1 MQISHLDH
9 LVLTT
14 SNFELCVWFY
24 RDVLG
29 MELLCQDD
37 HYAFRFGMQKINVHR
52 YPAEFLPAAGNVAY
66 GSLDICLLTVT
77 ELPIVYQELAK
88 RAKTVTEVV
97 YGIPVERK
105 NQKRVIREKKNGT
118 EK

>member
-1 MQISHLDH
+1 MQITALDH

-29 MELLCQDD
+29 MELLCQND

-52 YPAEFLPAAGNVAY
+52 CPAEFLPAAKCGLRQSGYLSAD
-66 GSLDICLLTVT
+66 G
-77 ELPIVYQELAK
+77 
-88 RAKTVTEVV
+88 
-97 YGIPVERK
+97 
-105 NQKRVIREKKNGT
+105 NGT
-118 EK
+118 AHCLSGAGKAWYRG

>member
-1 MQISHLDH
+1 MQITALDH

-52 YPAEFLPAAGNVAY
+52 CPAEFLPAAGNVAY

-77 ELPIVYQELAK
+77 ELPIVIRRWQSTVSRLKLASSS
-88 RAKTVTEVV
+88 VMVL
-97 YGIPVERK
+97 
-105 NQKRVIREKKNGT
+105 
-118 EK
+118 

>member
-1 MQISHLDH
+1 MQITALDH

-52 YPAEFLPAAGNVAY
+52 CPAEFLPAAGNVAY

-77 ELPIVYQELAK
+77 ELCPLFIRSWQSMVSRLKLASSS
-88 RAKTVTEVV
+88 VMVL
-97 YGIPVERK
+97 
-105 NQKRVIREKKNGT
+105 
-118 EK
+118 

>member
-1 MQISHLDH
+1 MQITALDH

-37 HYAFRFGMQKINVHR
+37 HYAFRFGMQKINVLR
-52 YPAEFLPAAGNVAY
+52 NFCRRPEMW
-66 GSLDICLLTVT
+66 LTAVW
-77 ELPIVYQELAK
+77 IFVC
-88 RAKTVTEVV
+88 
-97 YGIPVERK
+97 
-105 NQKRVIREKKNGT
+105 
-118 EK
+118 

>member
-1 MQISHLDH
+1 MQITALDH

-37 HYAFRFGMQKINVHR
+37 HYAFRFGMQK
-52 YPAEFLPAAGNVAY
+52 PEMW
-66 GSLDICLLTVT
+66 LTAVW
-77 ELPIVYQELAK
+77 IFVC
-88 RAKTVTEVV
+88 
-97 YGIPVERK
+97 
-105 NQKRVIREKKNGT
+105 
-118 EK
+118 

>member
-1 MQISHLDH
+1 MQITALDH

-52 YPAEFLPAAGNVAY
+52 CPAEF
-66 GSLDICLLTVT
+66 
-77 ELPIVYQELAK
+77 
-88 RAKTVTEVV
+88 
-97 YGIPVERK
+97 
-105 NQKRVIREKKNGT
+105 
-118 EK
+118 

>member
-1 MQISHLDH
+1 MQITALDH

-14 SNFELCVWFY
+14 SNFERCVWFY

-52 YPAEFLPAAGNVAY
+52 
-66 GSLDICLLTVT
+66 
-77 ELPIVYQELAK
+77 
-88 RAKTVTEVV
+88 
-97 YGIPVERK
+97 
-105 NQKRVIREKKNGT
+105 
-118 EK
+118 

>member
-1 MQISHLDH
+1 MQITALDH

-52 YPAEFLPAAGNVAY
+52 CPAEFLPAAGNVAY

-77 ELPIVYQELAK
+77 ELPIVYQGWQSMVSRLK
-88 RAKTVTEVV
+88 LVSSSVMV
-97 YGIPVERK
+97 L
-105 NQKRVIREKKNGT
+105 
-118 EK
+118 

>member
-1 MQISHLDH
+1 MQITALDH

-29 MELLCQDD
+29 MELLCQND

-52 YPAEFLPAAGNVAY
+52 CPAEFLPAAGNGTAH
-66 GSLDICLLTVT
+66 CLSGAGKAW
-77 ELPIVYQELAK
+77 Y
-88 RAKTVTEVV
+88 R
-97 YGIPVERK
+97 G
-105 NQKRVIREKKNGT
+105 
-118 EK
+118 

>member
-1 MQISHLDH
+1 MQITALDH

-14 SNFELCVWFY
+14 SNFERCVWFY

-52 YPAEFLPAAGNVAY
+52 
-66 GSLDICLLTVT
+66 CLRNFCRRPEMWLTAVW
-77 ELPIVYQELAK
+77 IFVC
-88 RAKTVTEVV
+88 
-97 YGIPVERK
+97 
-105 NQKRVIREKKNGT
+105 
-118 EK
+118 

>member
-1 MQISHLDH
+1 MQITALDH

-37 HYAFRFGMQKINVHR
+37 HYAFRFGMQ
-52 YPAEFLPAAGNVAY
+52 
-66 GSLDICLLTVT
+66 
-77 ELPIVYQELAK
+77 
-88 RAKTVTEVV
+88 
-97 YGIPVERK
+97 
-105 NQKRVIREKKNGT
+105 
-118 EK
+118 

>member
-1 MQISHLDH
+1 MQITALDH

-52 YPAEFLPAAGNVAY
+52 CPAEFLPAAGNVAY
-66 GSLDICLLTVT
+66 GSLDIC
-77 ELPIVYQELAK
+77 ADS
-88 RAKTVTEVV
+88 
-97 YGIPVERK
+97 
-105 NQKRVIREKKNGT
+105 NGT
-118 EK
+118 AHCLSGDGKARYRG

>member
-1 MQISHLDH
+1 MQITALDH

-37 HYAFRFGMQKINVHR
+37 HYAFRFGMQIVVLRNFCR
-52 YPAEFLPAAGNVAY
+52 RPEMW
-66 GSLDICLLTVT
+66 LTAVW
-77 ELPIVYQELAK
+77 IFVC
-88 RAKTVTEVV
+88 
-97 YGIPVERK
+97 
-105 NQKRVIREKKNGT
+105 
-118 EK
+118 

>member
-1 MQISHLDH
+1 MQITALDH

-52 YPAEFLPAAGNVAY
+52 CPAEFLRRPEMW
-66 GSLDICLLTVT
+66 LTAVW
-77 ELPIVYQELAK
+77 IFVC
-88 RAKTVTEVV
+88 
-97 YGIPVERK
+97 
-105 NQKRVIREKKNGT
+105 
-118 EK
+118 

>member
-1 MQISHLDH
+1 MQITALDH

-52 YPAEFLPAAGNVAY
+52 CPAEFLPAAGNVAY
-66 GSLDICLLTVT
+66 GSLD
-77 ELPIVYQELAK
+77 VYQELAK
-88 RAKTVTEVV
+88 HGSMVSRLKLASSSVMVL
-97 YGIPVERK
+97 
-105 NQKRVIREKKNGT
+105 
-118 EK
+118 